1 MPAAKSRVKTK
12 KKSPSR
18 SLTPEH
24 ILQLGLGFWGSK
36 TLLSAVELGIFT
48 ELAVHPLSE
57 EPLRQ
62 KLGLHERGARDFF
75 DALVALG
82 MLEKR
87 GGKYANTPETELFLD
102 RANPSYIGG
111 MLEMSNARLY
121 PYWGSLTTAL
131 RTGLPQ
137 NEAKTGENFYEALYR
152 DPAAVRNFLQA
163 MTGISMGACLAVAK
177 KFPWKKYKT
186 FTDVGCAQGGL
197 AVQLLLAHPHLSGTG
212 FDLQVCQPIFEEY
225 VRSFGLERRAR
236 YQAGSF
242 YDDPFPKAD
251 VITMGHVLHGE
262 NLEEKRRLIRKA
274 YEALPS
280 GGTCIVFEELIDDER
295 KKNAFALLMSL
306 NILIETP
313 GGFNCTGADYLTW
326 MHEAGF
332 RKTYVEPLVGP
343 ASMVVASK

>member
-36 TLLSAVELGIFT
+36 TLLSAV
-48 ELAVHPLSE
+48 P
-57 EPLRQ
+57 
-62 KLGLHERGARDFF
+62 
-75 DALVALG
+75 
-82 MLEKR
+82 
-87 GGKYANTPETELFLD
+87 
-102 RANPSYIGG
+102 
-111 MLEMSNARLY
+111 
-121 PYWGSLTTAL
+121 
-131 RTGLPQ
+131 
-137 NEAKTGENFYEALYR
+137 
-152 DPAAVRNFLQA
+152 
-163 MTGISMGACLAVAK
+163 
-177 KFPWKKYKT
+177 
-186 FTDVGCAQGGL
+186 
-197 AVQLLLAHPHLSGTG
+197 
-212 FDLQVCQPIFEEY
+212 
-225 VRSFGLERRAR
+225 
-236 YQAGSF
+236 
-242 YDDPFPKAD
+242 
-251 VITMGHVLHGE
+251 
-262 NLEEKRRLIRKA
+262 
-274 YEALPS
+274 LPS